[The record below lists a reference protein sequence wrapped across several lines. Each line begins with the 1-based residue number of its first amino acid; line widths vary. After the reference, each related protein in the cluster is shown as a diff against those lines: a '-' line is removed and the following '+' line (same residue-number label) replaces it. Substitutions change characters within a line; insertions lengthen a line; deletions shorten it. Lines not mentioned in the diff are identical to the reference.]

1 MPSPTQPEVLFE
13 IRDHVGHI
21 TLNRPQSGNG
31 ITLELAR
38 ELAEAALACESD
50 PSVRA
55 VLLCGAGGHFCVGG
69 DLKAFAA
76 ERANISAYLRQTT
89 THLHLAITRLARMN
103 APVLAQVHGAAAG
116 GGFSL
121 ACACDLVLA
130 AESAT
135 FVIAYSRIGLPPDG
149 GSTYF
154 LPRLVGFRRAMEL
167 ALLHPRLSAQE
178 ARDYGIINKV
188 VPDAELAARAQELAQ
203 TLAAGPLHAFGMTK
217 KMFHRGWS
225 ESLEAQLELESE
237 AIALAAAGPEGREGI
252 ASFLEK
258 RQPRFS

>member
-1 MPSPTQPEVLFE
+1 MSPQKQPEVLFE
-13 IRDHVGHI
+13 VRDHVGRI

-31 ITLELAR
+31 ITVELAR
-38 ELAEAALACESD
+38 ALAEATLACETDS
-50 PSVRA
+50 SVRA
-55 VLLCGAGGHFCVGG
+55 VLLRGAGDAFCVGG
-69 DLKAFAA
+69 DLKTFAA
-76 ERANISAYLRQTT
+76 ERDHISAYIRQTT
-89 THLHLAITRLARMN
+89 THLHLAVSRLARMN
-103 APVLAQVHGAAAG
+103 APVVAAVHGAAAG

-121 ACACDLVLA
+121 ACSCDLVVA
-130 AESAT
+130 AESSY

-167 ALLHPRLSAQE
+167 ALLHPRLSARE
-178 ARDYGIINKV
+178 ARDYGLINKV
-188 VPDAELAARAQELAQ
+188 VPDAELAARADDLAR

-237 AIALAAAGPEGREGI
+237 TIAEAIAGPEGQEGI
-252 ASFLEK
+252 TSFLEK
-258 RQPRFS
+258 RKPNFR